1 MANGIQSEPV
11 YVLADANMNAEEF
24 RYYKVN
30 GLGTGTQVDNFGY
43 IVIVL
48 ALFIA
53 LVFVITT

>member
-48 ALFIA
+48 ALSLIH
-53 LVFVITT
+53 I